1 MKMQYSISEMGI
13 IEQYGKRKIP
23 VLSFFTGGGFLDLG
37 FELAGF
43 EIAWTNEANRIF
55 ADMYE
60 YGVTLWRRSVYSGSR
75 DAKISDKRS
84 IAAITSKD
92 ILDLAFLGKRPP
104 FFGIIGGPPCPDF
117 SQGGKNLG
125 GGGDKGHLSQ
135 IFVDRICEIN
145 PDFFVFENVPGL
157 LRNKKHREFLAQLEM
172 QLEDHHYSLDL
183 RILNVLELGWPQNR
197 ERLILIGLKR
207 NISRACIKR
216 ELFKGERGW
225 FPWPKYPEYT
235 GAKKRFSWPG
245 VEPLNKTPEKPL
257 GIPDKLMVNHLLDG
271 DNPPSEQPNGLE
283 VFKPHSRKFFTKRE
297 GDVKGK
303 SFKRL
308 HRYRYSPTA
317 CYGNNEVHLHPWE
330 NRRLTV
336 REAMRIQGIPDTYVL
351 PQNMSLT
358 AKFALIGNGVP
369 VPLAEKVAESIYRL
383 FGDLLILDA

>member
-1 MKMQYSISEMGI
+1 MKLQYSISEREI
-13 IEQYGKRKIP
+13 DEQYQKRKIP

-43 EIAWTNEANRIF
+43 EVVWTNEANGIF

-60 YGVTLWRRSVYSGSR
+60 CGVTSWRRSIYPGSN
-75 DAKISDKRS
+75 DARISDKRS

-92 ILDLAFLGKRPP
+92 ILDLAFTGKRPP

-135 IFVDRICEIN
+135 IFIDRICEIS

-157 LRNKKHREFLAQLEM
+157 LRHKKHREFLAQLEL
-172 QLEDHHYSLDL
+172 QLENHRYCLDL
-183 RILNVLELGWPQNR
+183 RLLNVLDLGWPQNR
-197 ERLILIGLKR
+197 ERLILIGIKR

-225 FPWPKYPEYT
+225 FPWPEYPEYN
-235 GAKKRFSWPG
+235 GAKKRFRWPG
-245 VEPLNKTPEKPL
+245 VELLNETPQKPSD
-257 GIPDKLMVNHLLDG
+257 IPDKLMIYHLLDG
-271 DNPPSEQPNGLE
+271 DNPPSLQPNGLE
-283 VFKPHSRKFFTKRE
+283 AFKPYSDKFFTTCE

-336 REAMRIQGIPDTYVL
+336 REAMRIQGIPDTYIL
-351 PQNMSLT
+351 QPDKPLT

-369 VPLAEKVAESIYRL
+369 IPLAESVARSIHRI
-383 FGDLLILDA
+383 FDDLLRLSE

>member
-1 MKMQYSISEMGI
+1 MTLDYSISGMEI
-13 IEQYGKRKIP
+13 IKEYWKSKIP

-37 FELAGF
+37 FELSGF
-43 EIAWTNEANRIF
+43 EVAWTNEVNSIF

-60 YGVTLWRRSVYSGSR
+60 YGVTLWRKSVYPVSR
-75 DAKISDKRS
+75 NAKISDKRS
-84 IAAITSKD
+84 ITMITSKN
-92 ILDLAFLGKRPP
+92 ILDSAFLGERPP

-125 GGGDKGHLSQ
+125 GGGDKGHLSK

-172 QLEDHHYSLDL
+172 QLENHHYSLDL
-183 RILNVLELGWPQNR
+183 RILNVLELGWPQDR
-197 ERLILIGLKR
+197 ERLIIIGLRR

-225 FPWPKYPEYT
+225 FPWPEYPEYT
-235 GAKKRFSWPG
+235 GAKKLFSWPAI
-245 VEPLNKTPEKPL
+245 EPLNKAPKKPL
-257 GIPDKLMVNHLLDG
+257 DIPDKLMVNSLLDG

-283 VFKPHSRKFFTKRE
+283 GFKPHSNKFFTTRE

-351 PQNMSLT
+351 PPNMSLT
-358 AKFALIGNGVP
+358 AKYALIGNGVP
-369 VPLAEKVAESIYRL
+369 VPLGEKVAGAIYKL
-383 FGDLLILDA
+383 FGNLLISDA

>member
-1 MKMQYSISEMGI
+1 MNLQYSISEMEI

-37 FELAGF
+37 FELNGF
-43 EIAWTNEANRIF
+43 EVVWTNEAKSIF

-60 YGVTLWRRSVYSGSR
+60 YGVTSWRRSVYPGPR
-75 DAKISDKRS
+75 DAKISDRRS

-92 ILDLAFLGKRPP
+92 ILDLAFLGKKPP
-104 FFGIIGGPPCPDF
+104 LFGIIGGPPCPDF

-125 GGGDKGHLSQ
+125 GEGDKGHLSQ

-145 PDFFVFENVPGL
+145 PEFFVFENVPGL

-172 QLEDHHYSLDL
+172 QLENHHYSLDL
-183 RILNVLELGWPQNR
+183 KILNVLELGWPQNR

-207 NISRACIKR
+207 NISRACIKK
-216 ELFKGERGW
+216 ELLKGERGW
-225 FPWPKYPEYT
+225 FPWPEYPEYT
-235 GAKKRFSWPG
+235 AATKRFSWPG
-245 VEPLNKTPEKPL
+245 VEALNKTPEKPSS
-257 GIPDKLMVNHLLDG
+257 IPDRLMVNHLLDG

-283 VFKPHSRKFFTKRE
+283 GFKPYSHKFFTTRE

-351 PQNMSLT
+351 PPNMSLT

-369 VPLAEKVAESIYRL
+369 VPLAEKVAGSIHRL